1 MKNQQALRQKKI
13 FLCHIVVSDGK
24 GLSQI
29 NKRNS
34 MKKKWVRLEI
44 DTRLWN
50 YIKLVASLKDVTVGA
65 VLEELIK
72 GRMENEKDVTIT
84 FGDWDEKENKA

>member
-1 MKNQQALRQKKI
+1 MKN
-13 FLCHIVVSDGK
+13 
-24 GLSQI
+24 
-29 NKRNS
+29 
-34 MKKKWVRLEI
+34 KKWVRLEI

-65 VLEELIK
+65 VLEKLIK